1 MSAFDDRPPRA
12 GVVLTGVFSLGVV
25 LTTGVG
31 AIVALVG
38 GVALVAATHT
48 QRRLLAGVGAVC
60 QLLGLLTA
68 GVVGAGPVPI
78 LTGMV
83 LLIGAW
89 DSHLYTSD
97 LARTLGRAT
106 PTRRL
111 LAVHLSITVLVATL
125 LGAAGYVVYSS
136 IDGGYPIGVVLSLFC
151 GAVVLLWLSRG

>member
-25 LTTGVG
+25 LTTGFG

-38 GVALVAATHT
+38 GLALVAATHT
-48 QRRLLAGVGAVC
+48 RRRVLAGVGAVC
-60 QLLGLLTA
+60 QLLGLLAAGTA
-68 GVVGAGPVPI
+68 GAGPVPI
-78 LTGMV
+78 LAGMV
-83 LLIGAW
+83 LSIAAW
-89 DSHLYTSD
+89 DTHLYTID

-125 LGAAGYVVYSS
+125 LGATGYVIYSS
-136 IDGGYPIGVVLSLFC
+136 IGNGYPIGTVLSLFC